1 MKRILLF
8 LLTNL
13 AVVAVLSI
21 VARVTGL
28 DLWMTAHGSSLPGL
42 LVFAALFGMG
52 GAFIS
57 LLISKWMAKR
67 AMGVEVIGNPVN
79 AEQAWLLSTV
89 RQLSQ
94 AAGIGMPEVGIF
106 DSPQPNAFATG
117 ARRDAALV
125 AVSSGLLRSMDRSQ
139 VEAVLGHEITHVANG
154 DMVTLTLIQ
163 GVVNT
168 FVIFLSRI
176 VGSIVDR
183 ALSRDGERSGGGIGY
198 FVAVMVSQLVLGLF
212 ASMIVAWFSR
222 WREFRADAGG
232 AKLAGTGNMIAA
244 LARLEAVHDS
254 GLPAQMVASGISGGV
269 ATGLAKLFMSHP
281 PIPERIAAL
290 RASQG

>member
-8 LLTNL
+8 LATNL
-13 AVVAVLSI
+13 AVVAVLSV

-28 DLWMTAHGSSLPGL
+28 DHWLAANGGSYQGL
-42 LVFAALFGMG
+42 LVMAALFGFG
-52 GAFIS
+52 GALIS
-57 LLISKWMAKR
+57 LAISKWTAKR
-67 AMGVEVIGNPVN
+67 AMGVRVIEHPAN
-79 AEQAWLLSTV
+79 ADEEWLVSTV
-89 RQLSQ
+89 RALATQ
-94 AAGIGMPEVGIF
+94 ARVGMPEVGVF

-125 AVSSGLLRSMDRSQ
+125 AVSTGLLRGMSRSE

-183 ALSRDGERSGGGIGY
+183 SLSRDGGGRGGIGY
-198 FVAVMVSQLVLGLF
+198 FVTVMVTQMVLGIV
-212 ASMIVAWFSR
+212 ASMIVMWFSR
-222 WREFRADAGG
+222 RREFRADAGG
-232 AKLAGTGNMIAA
+232 AHLAGRNSMIAA
-244 LARLEAVHDS
+244 LERLKAAQEPS
-254 GLPAQMVASGISGGV
+254 LPAQLAAFGIGGGPG
-269 ATGLAKLFMSHP
+269 TGLQRLFMSHP
-281 PIPERIAAL
+281 PLEERIAAL
-290 RASQG
+290 RSEV